1 MLIIACIMNGKI
13 GKDNKRKLMEV
24 LYMPLAALGMVMLKQ
39 AGIGLGIVYGLKIA
53 NELFLK

>member
-1 MLIIACIMNGKI
+1 
-13 GKDNKRKLMEV
+13 
-24 LYMPLAALGMVMLKQ
+24 MPLAALGMVMLKQ